1 MKFMKNL
8 LIAVLVLTMA
18 MSLCACGGNTPA
30 DDAAEP
36 TVAQTAP
43 QTEPVKET
51 EETPV
56 DDGKV
61 TYTVSVVDENGNP
74 ISGAMVQ
81 LCLDTCL
88 PGMTDASGAAVFN
101 VDEADYKVSFLTLP
115 AGYTYS
121 TEEQEFYFEE
131 GSTEITL
138 TLKAEG

>member
-1 MKFMKNL
+1 MKYIKNL
-8 LIAVLVLTMA
+8 LIAVLALSLA
-18 MSLCACGGNTPA
+18 MSLCACGGDDSAA
-30 DDAAEP
+30 DATEP
-36 TVAQTAP
+36 SVVATVP

-51 EETPV
+51 EELPA
-56 DDGKV
+56 DDGKI

-101 VDEADYKVSFLTLP
+101 VEEANYKVSFLTLP

-121 TEEQEFYFEE
+121 TEEQEFYFEN